1 MGCAGG
7 LSGIC
12 SIPLQY
18 MEASGIKYTLTIT
31 GLKGGHS
38 GICIANG
45 LVNANCMMG
54 RILHSLSGRTEIFHQ
69 RTGGWIER

>member
-1 MGCAGG
+1 MCRG

-18 MEASGIKYTLTIT
+18 MEASGMKYTLTIT

-45 LVNANCMMG
+45 LARNAQLYDG
-54 RILHSLSGRTEIFHQ
+54 SDSAQFIRPDRIFHQ
-69 RTGGWIER
+69 RTGGRIER